1 MALFKNLKITP
12 DTVKKAADW
21 FKRKIKDLHLQTI
34 PHNIGHSAITKPMIG
49 HMFLFNYDAK
59 MKKELPYWDTYP
71 LVLPFNIKSD
81 RFWGLNLH
89 YLPPD
94 YRLML
99 LATLNKLVLDSKI
112 TDQKRMEMTWQILL
126 ESSRLNYIKPTVHQY
141 LLTGNHVQS
150 KFLMIDSEEWYN
162 AALLPFEAF
171 KSYNKD
177 KEQFVKFDKRTVWND
192 SLRKA

>member
-1 MALFKNLKITP
+1 MGIFSNLKITP
-12 DTVKKAADW
+12 DTVRKASDW
-21 FKRKIKDLHLQTI
+21 FKQKIKDLHLQTI
-34 PHNIGHSAITKPMIG
+34 PHNVGHSVTNKPLIG

-59 MKKELPYWDTYP
+59 MKRELPYWDTYP

-99 LATLNKLVLDSKI
+99 LAALNKLVVDSKI
-112 TDQKRMEMTWQILL
+112 SKQKRMELSWQLIQ
-126 ESSRLNYIKPTVHQY
+126 ESSRLNVIKPTVHQY

-150 KFLMIDSEEWYN
+150 KFLLIDSEEWYN

-171 KSYNKD
+171 KSYDAKSD
-177 KEQFVKFDKRTVWND
+177 RFVKFDKRTVWND
-192 SLRKA
+192 SIRKM